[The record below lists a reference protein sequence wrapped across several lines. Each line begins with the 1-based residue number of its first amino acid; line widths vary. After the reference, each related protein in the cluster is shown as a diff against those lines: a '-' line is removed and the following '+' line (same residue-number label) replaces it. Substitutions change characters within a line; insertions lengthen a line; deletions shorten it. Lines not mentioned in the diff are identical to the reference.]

1 MEDTKEIINLTT
13 PLSRKEKKLILSAF
27 DFAKKAHS
35 GQKRFSGD
43 PYFIHSYETA
53 KILARLKMSSKIITA
68 GLLHDVI
75 EDAGVK
81 EKEIEE
87 EFGPEVLFLIQGVT
101 KLGKLKYRGVERH
114 NESLRKLF
122 VAVSQDIRVIIIKL
136 ADRLHNMRTL
146 QYVPKHKQE
155 RIAKETL
162 EIYVPIA
169 YRLGIRVL
177 SRQLEDT
184 AFPFVNKKEYEKTKK
199 LLKEKST
206 EDAKKLE
213 KFQKS
218 VKKALAKNNITK
230 FNSDYRIKTL
240 YSLYKK
246 LLRKDWNIEK
256 IYDISALR
264 IILSDITDCYKV
276 LGIIHSI
283 WRPLPGRIKDY
294 IAFPKPNRYRAL
306 HTTIFTGYGNVV
318 EIQIKTR
325 EMHKEAEFGIASHVS
340 YKEKGDVDSN
350 SNIFWI
356 KRLLPFKNYFGKN
369 NLKKEFD
376 YDDIPSWVKEFV
388 EYQSEIRNKE
398 SLKEELK
405 DDFFQ
410 QRIFVFTP
418 KGDVIDLPVDST
430 PIDFAYAIHSEIG
443 NKISGVKINGKMV
456 SLDTKLKNGDI
467 VEIITNKNS
476 SPKQKWLDYARTTSA
491 KKHIRTSIQ
500 ESGRKKY

>member
-1 MEDTKEIINLTT
+1 
-13 PLSRKEKKLILSAF
+13 
-27 DFAKKAHS
+27 
-35 GQKRFSGD
+35 
-43 PYFIHSYETA
+43 
-53 KILARLKMSSKIITA
+53 
-68 GLLHDVI
+68 
-75 EDAGVK
+75 
-81 EKEIEE
+81 
-87 EFGPEVLFLIQGVT
+87 
-101 KLGKLKYRGVERH
+101 
-114 NESLRKLF
+114 
-122 VAVSQDIRVIIIKL
+122 
-136 ADRLHNMRTL
+136 MRTL